1 MAIRFIRQS
10 QPGPTVRSKIMF
22 CENCGKKLPDDAK
35 VCENCGYKT
44 ASAAVPEKPQQP
56 QQPAQAQQPQQ
67 QPQPQQPQPQPQPQQ
82 PQPQYR
88 TNNTQQIPVV
98 PPQTNYQNQQQAN
111 YNPGQQPYNQ
121 QYSPYSPNLALPMT
135 VGDFILTFFLL
146 AIPIVNIILVFVWAF
161 GESVNQNKKN
171 MAKAVLIL
179 MVIGV
184 VISIAMGILFATFFS
199 TLDSVISY

>member
-1 MAIRFIRQS
+1 
-10 QPGPTVRSKIMF
+10 
-22 CENCGKKLPDDAK
+22 
-35 VCENCGYKT
+35 
-44 ASAAVPEKPQQP
+44 
-56 QQPAQAQQPQQ
+56 
-67 QPQPQQPQPQPQPQQ
+67 
-82 PQPQYR
+82 
-88 TNNTQQIPVV
+88 
-98 PPQTNYQNQQQAN
+98 
-111 YNPGQQPYNQ
+111 
-121 QYSPYSPNLALPMT
+121 MT